1 MAEIGLTAVGDPWSA
16 CRRPRDLSG
25 APGVTRRRSR
35 ITTETTTELMKQR
48 TEHRTAMAMA
58 MPRSARASW
67 SAVAK
72 PYAAKVFATAIGSG
86 CTVNHPLRPPREASM

>member
-1 MAEIGLTAVGDPWSA
+1 MVGLS
-16 CRRPRDLSG
+16 RPRDT
-25 APGVTRRRSR
+25 PRTFGVTRRRSR
-35 ITTETTTELMKQR
+35 NTTETTIELMKQR

-72 PYAAKVFATAIGSG
+72 PYAAKDFAFGIGSG
-86 CTVNHPLRPPREASM
+86 CTVTVNHPLRPPREASM